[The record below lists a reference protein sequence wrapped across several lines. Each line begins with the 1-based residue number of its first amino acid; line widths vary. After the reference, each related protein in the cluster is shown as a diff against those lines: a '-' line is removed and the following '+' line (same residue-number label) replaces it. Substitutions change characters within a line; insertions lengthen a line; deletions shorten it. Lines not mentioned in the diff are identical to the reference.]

1 MAASAARALPLAAL
15 SLLSFLFAFGTAAE
29 FVRFVSFSAVFRNVS
44 GGLPRPEPEKAS
56 PEWKTALQD
65 PRVLRPLAVNLGL
78 IVMFVLQHS
87 LMASSVVKQW
97 MVACF
102 GVLQRSFYIFCTSLT
117 LQMLMRYWQPVKHG
131 PFLWNAC
138 TEPWGTWIS
147 LICFILH
154 FLAWL
159 VICSIVLIFDYA
171 ELMGLKQVY
180 YYCLDLGDP
189 LALKSPRAVRLYSH
203 LRHPVYLE
211 FLLILWA
218 VPCFPLDRLL
228 LAGLLTLYLTC
239 GHGLDQQDYVY
250 LRSQL
255 DKKFLIFS
263 REETSY
269 GHGFLQNGAGRSS
282 LQADG

>member
-1 MAASAARALPLAAL
+1 MAVSLVRALPLAAL
-15 SLLSFLFAFGTAAE
+15 SLLSFLFAFCTAAE
-29 FVRFVSFSAVFRNVS
+29 FVRFVSFSAVFRNIS
-44 GGLPRPEPEKAS
+44 GGLPRHESEAAS
-56 PEWKTALQD
+56 PKWNVALQD
-65 PRVLRPLAVNLGL
+65 SRVLQPLGVNLAL
-78 IVMFVLQHS
+78 VALFVLQHS
-87 LMASSVVKQW
+87 LMASHTVKQW
-97 MVACF
+97 TVMCF
-102 GVLQRSFYIFCTSLT
+102 GVLQRSVYVFCTALA
-117 LQMLMRYWQPVKHG
+117 LQVLIRYWQPVKHG

-154 FLAWL
+154 FVAWL

-189 LALKSPRAVRLYSH
+189 LELKSASVVRLYSH

-211 FLLILWA
+211 FLLILWV

-239 GHGLDQQDYVY
+239 WHGLDQQDYIY

-255 DKKFLIFS
+255 NKKFLIFS
-263 REETSY
+263 REETSC
-269 GHGFLQNGAGRSS
+269 GLSFLQNGGSGSR
-282 LQADG
+282 LQTED

>member
-44 GGLPRPEPEKAS
+44 GGLPRPEPGEREKAS

-117 LQMLMRYWQPVKHG
+117 L
-131 PFLWNAC
+131 
-138 TEPWGTWIS
+138 
-147 LICFILH
+147 
-154 FLAWL
+154 
-159 VICSIVLIFDYA
+159 
-171 ELMGLKQVY
+171 QVY